1 MDTLYDKMKSA
12 ATIFP
17 VPGSPKLNKVQ
28 ICFENLLSAT
38 KSSTQ
43 VHNEKKKMKMLKSR
57 VK

>member
-17 VPGSPKLNKVQ
+17 VPGSPKLNKVR
-28 ICFENLLSAT
+28 IRFENLLSAT
-38 KSSTQ
+38 KRSKQ
-43 VHNEKKKMKMLKSR
+43 VHNEKKKIKMLKSS